1 MSNEMTKRDENT
13 PEAVSQER
21 WMKPPCDVYENDNE
35 WLITADLPG
44 VAKDALSL
52 HLDKNDLTIE
62 ARRGEGEWNQGFAG
76 FQRTYTVPAG
86 VDGEKVTAELNNGVV
101 AIHLPKS
108 EAIKP
113 RQITVTAG

>member
-1 MSNEMTKRDENT
+1 MSKEISKREEHK

-21 WMKPPCDVYENDNE
+21 WLKPPCDVFENDNE

-44 VAKDALSL
+44 VAKDMLSV
-52 HLDKNDLTIE
+52 HLDKNELTIE
-62 ARRGEGEWNQGFAG
+62 GRRGEGKWNQGFAG
-76 FQRTYTVPAG
+76 FQRTFTVPAG
-86 VDGEKVTAELNNGVV
+86 VDGEKVAAVLEGGVV
-101 AIHLPKS
+101 SIHLPKS

>member
-1 MSNEMTKRDENT
+1 MSNELTKREEARA
-13 PEAVSQER
+13 EAVSEQR
-21 WMKPPCDVYENDNE
+21 WLKPACDVYENDNE

-52 HLDKNDLTIE
+52 HLDKSDLTIE
-62 ARRGEGEWNQGFAG
+62 GRRSEGKWNQGFAG
-76 FQRTYTVPAG
+76 YRRTFSVPAG
-86 VDGEKVTAELNNGVV
+86 VESDKVEAKMNQGVV
-101 AIHLPKS
+101 TIHLAKA